1 MNLTIYLKPL
11 SLYIQLGD
19 HFSSEIKHYSRKLR
33 EKAQRN
39 SDQIML
45 GHRQLALSRY
55 HYQKLTFRQAI
66 ACAVNALSHF
76 SSSNDRDD
84 IVDSLSH
91 LAIYEVEKG
100 DLISASGH
108 VKEARAIFDEI
119 HCEYLRPYLL
129 LAEGAVT
136 RAEGDAAAEGILE
149 NALATSRKMGTR
161 EITWQIQRQLA
172 LLFLDSGDIQA
183 SAAFYRDSIESIKQ
197 ITESIPDEGIK
208 MSYLSLPFRKRV
220 FDEIKALRSK

>member
-1 MNLTIYLKPL
+1 
-11 SLYIQLGD
+11 
-19 HFSSEIKHYSRKLR
+19 
-33 EKAQRN
+33 
-39 SDQIML
+39 ML

-55 HYQKLTFRQAI
+55 HYQKLAFRQGI
-66 ACAVNALSHF
+66 TCALKALSHF

-91 LAIYEVEKG
+91 LAVYETEKG
-100 DLISASGH
+100 DLNSAIGH

-129 LAEGAVT
+129 LAEGAV
-136 RAEGDAAAEGILE
+136 ALAKGDAAAEGILE
-149 NALATSRKMGTR
+149 NALATSKKMGTR

-172 LLFLDSGDIQA
+172 LLFLDSDDIKT

-197 ITESIPDEGIK
+197 ITESIPDDGIK

-220 FDEIKALRSK
+220 FDEIKTLRSK